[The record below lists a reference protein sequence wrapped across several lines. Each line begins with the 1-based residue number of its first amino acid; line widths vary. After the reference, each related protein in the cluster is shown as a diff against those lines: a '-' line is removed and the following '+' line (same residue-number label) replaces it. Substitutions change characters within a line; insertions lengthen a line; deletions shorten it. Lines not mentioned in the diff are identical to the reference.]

1 MSIVDRNI
9 HEFERQESVVHP
21 FRRISERNNNL
32 KCSPSKRVLL
42 RRKLPSE
49 ILDDLPESSV
59 DPLPGE
65 LEDGGR
71 GVADGTRLSFVL
83 GRDASDFSSGRIITL
98 VGSPVKTL
106 GNRSKSVDYIRKR
119 IQCKLHI
126 YLFIYLIK
134 EIFIIIIN
142 LISWKL

>member
-1 MSIVDRNI
+1 MSILDRKI

-21 FRRISERNNNL
+21 FRKISERNNNL
-32 KCSPSKRVLL
+32 KCSPSKRVLF

-65 LEDGGR
+65 LEDGG
-71 GVADGTRLSFVL
+71 GVADNTRLSFVL

-98 VGSPVKTL
+98 VGSVKSL
-106 GNRSKSVDYIRKR
+106 GHRSKSVDYTRKR
-119 IQCKLHI
+119 IQCKL
-126 YLFIYLIK
+126 LI
-134 EIFIIIIN
+134 
-142 LISWKL
+142 

>member
-1 MSIVDRNI
+1 MRSSACNIKINVNTTKQRKMSILDRKI

-21 FRRISERNNNL
+21 FRKISERNNNL
-32 KCSPSKRVLL
+32 KCSPSKRVLF

-65 LEDGGR
+65 LEDGG
-71 GVADGTRLSFVL
+71 GVADNTRLSFVL

-119 IQCKLHI
+119 IQCKL
-126 YLFIYLIK
+126 FI
-134 EIFIIIIN
+134 
-142 LISWKL
+142 